1 MIMKVLVII
10 LSLFITTVANAD
22 VASQALNQA
31 LNKVSEKISNLIPGE
46 GITELNLGLS
56 DADDNDPTINLLILR
71 NLNKTDDS
79 NLFTQFSLQTQDVG
93 QNDLRYI
100 GNLGMGYRFL
110 NDDRSLMLG
119 GNIFYDRDFEH
130 DHERGSI
137 GLEARGGN
145 LEINANF
152 YEDISLQQ
160 VANGRKEQALGGYD
174 LNISSQIPYMP
185 WARFNYTSY
194 EWEADI
200 ASTNTKGTK
209 YSSEMNITSSLVF
222 DIEYDESGNT
232 GGDDISSFNI
242 RFVYPPRDNKPSLT
256 DGFITKQAFVNEN
269 VSSKLSDKVKRN
281 NKIVIET
288 QGAVVFV
295 RK

>member
-1 MIMKVLVII
+1 MKFIKI
-10 LSLFITTVANAD
+10 FITSLCLIITTVANAD
-22 VASQALNQA
+22 VASEA

-119 GNIFYDRDFEH
+119 GNIFYDRDFENE
-130 DHERGSI
+130 HERGSI

>member
-1 MIMKVLVII
+1 MCEMKFIKIFLT
-10 LSLFITTVANAD
+10 SLCLIITTVANAD
-22 VASQALNQA
+22 VASQALN
-31 LNKVSEKISNLIPGE
+31 KVSENISNLIPGE
-46 GITELNLGLS
+46 GVTELDIGLS

-100 GNLGMGYRFL
+100 GNLGLGYRFL
-110 NDDRSLMLG
+110 NDDKTLMLG

>member
-1 MIMKVLVII
+1 MKKILVLI
-10 LSLFITTVANAD
+10 LTFFISSAVNAD
-22 VASQALNQA
+22 VTSQA

-56 DADDNDPTINLLILR
+56 DSDDNDPTINLLILR
-71 NLNKTDDS
+71 NLNKTEDS

-119 GNIFYDRDFEH
+119 GNIFYDRDFENE
-130 DHERGSI
+130 HERGSI

-145 LEINANF
+145 LEFNVNF

-200 ASTNTKGTK
+200 ASQNSKGIK
-209 YSSEMNITSSLVF
+209 YSSEMNITSSLVL
-222 DIEYDESGNT
+222 DIEYDKSGNT
-232 GGDDISSFNI
+232 GVDSIVSANI
-242 RFVYPPRDNKPSLT
+242 KIVYPPRNNKLSLN
-256 DGFITKQAFVNEN
+256 DGFIASQAFANKD
-269 VSSKLSDKVKRN
+269 VSTKLQDRVKRN

>member
-1 MIMKVLVII
+1 MKFIKIFLT
-10 LSLFITTVANAD
+10 SLCLIITTVANAD
-22 VASQALNQA
+22 VASEA

-71 NLNKTDDS
+71 NLNKTEDS

>member
-1 MIMKVLVII
+1 
-10 LSLFITTVANAD
+10 
-22 VASQALNQA
+22 
-31 LNKVSEKISNLIPGE
+31 LIPGE

-71 NLNKTDDS
+71 NLNKTEDS

-119 GNIFYDRDFEH
+119 GNIFYDRDFENE
-130 DHERGSI
+130 HERGSI

>member
-1 MIMKVLVII
+1 MNKI
-10 LSLFITTVANAD
+10 LILILTFFISSAANAD
-22 VASQALNQA
+22 VTSQA
-31 LNKVSEKISNLIPGE
+31 LNKVSEKLSNLIPGE

-56 DADDNDPTINLLILR
+56 DSDDNDPTINLLILR
-71 NLNKTDDS
+71 NLNKTEDS

-119 GNIFYDRDFEH
+119 GNIFYDRDFENE
-130 DHERGSI
+130 HERGSI

-145 LEINANF
+145 LEFNVNF

-200 ASTNTKGTK
+200 ASQNSKGIK
-209 YSSEMNITSSLVF
+209 YSSEMNITSSLVLE
-222 DIEYDESGNT
+222 IEYDKSGNT
-232 GGDDISSFNI
+232 GVDSIASANI
-242 RFVYPPRDNKPSLT
+242 KIVYPPRNNKLSLN
-256 DGFITKQAFVNEN
+256 DGFIASQAFANKD
-269 VSSKLSDKVKRN
+269 VSTKLQDRVKRN

>member
-1 MIMKVLVII
+1 MKKI
-10 LSLFITTVANAD
+10 LILILTFFISSAVNAD
-22 VASQALNQA
+22 VTSQA
-31 LNKVSEKISNLIPGE
+31 LNKVSEKISDLIPGE

-56 DADDNDPTINLLILR
+56 DSDDNDPTINLLILR
-71 NLNKTDDS
+71 NLNKTEDN

-119 GNIFYDRDFEH
+119 GNIFYDRDFENE
-130 DHERGSI
+130 HERGSI

-145 LEINANF
+145 LEFNVNF

-200 ASTNTKGTK
+200 ASQNSKGIK
-209 YSSEMNITSSLVF
+209 YSSEMNITSSLVL
-222 DIEYDESGNT
+222 DIEYDKSGNT
-232 GGDDISSFNI
+232 GVDSIVSANI
-242 RFVYPPRDNKPSLT
+242 KIVYPPRNNKLSLN
-256 DGFITKQAFVNEN
+256 DGFIASQAFANKD
-269 VSSKLSDKVKRN
+269 VSTKLQDRVKRN

>member
-1 MIMKVLVII
+1 MKFIKIFLT
-10 LSLFITTVANAD
+10 SLCLIITTVANAD
-22 VASQALNQA
+22 VASEA

-119 GNIFYDRDFEH
+119 GNIFYDRDFENE
-130 DHERGSI
+130 HERGSI

-242 RFVYPPRDNKPSLT
+242 RFVYPPRDNKPSLI

>member
-1 MIMKVLVII
+1 
-10 LSLFITTVANAD
+10 
-22 VASQALNQA
+22 
-31 LNKVSEKISNLIPGE
+31 
-46 GITELNLGLS
+46 
-56 DADDNDPTINLLILR
+56 
-71 NLNKTDDS
+71 
-79 NLFTQFSLQTQDVG
+79 LQTQDVG

-100 GNLGMGYRFL
+100 GNLGLGYRFL
-110 NDDRSLMLG
+110 NDDKTLMLG

-160 VANGRKEQALGGYD
+160 VANNRKEQVLGGYD
-174 LNISSQIPYMP
+174 LNISSQIPFMP

-194 EWEADI
+194 EWDKDI

-232 GGDDISSFNI
+232 GGDDVTSAKLM
-242 RFVYPPRDNKPSLT
+242 FVYPPRDNKPSLT

-288 QGAVVFV
+288 QGAVIIA

>member
-1 MIMKVLVII
+1 MKFIKIFLT
-10 LSLFITTVANAD
+10 SLCLIITTVANAD
-22 VASQALNQA
+22 VASQA

-71 NLNKTDDS
+71 NLNKTEDS

-119 GNIFYDRDFEH
+119 GNIFYDRDFENE
-130 DHERGSI
+130 HERGSI

-242 RFVYPPRDNKPSLT
+242 RFVYPPRDNKPSLI

>member
-1 MIMKVLVII
+1 MLNKKFLIFI
-10 LSLFITTVANAD
+10 LSLCVFSTTSAKD
-22 VASQALNQA
+22 I
-31 LNKVSEKISNLIPGE
+31 SELLSNIVPGE
-46 GITELNLGLS
+46 GVTEAQVDFT
-56 DADDNDPTINLLILR
+56 DAVDGDTTFNILMLR
-71 NLNKTDDS
+71 NLNKTNDT

-100 GNLGMGYRFL
+100 GNIGLGYRFL
-110 NDDRSLMLG
+110 NDDQSLMLG

-160 VANGRKEQALGGYD
+160 VANSRKEQALGGYD
-174 LNISSQIPYMP
+174 LNISSQIPFMP
-185 WARFNYTSY
+185 WARFNLTGY
-194 EWEADI
+194 EWDKDL

-232 GGDDISSFNI
+232 GGDDITSFNI

-288 QGAVVFV
+288 QGAVIIA

>member
-1 MIMKVLVII
+1 MKFIKI
-10 LSLFITTVANAD
+10 FITSLCLIITTVANAD
-22 VASQALNQA
+22 VASQA

-71 NLNKTDDS
+71 NLNKTEDS

-119 GNIFYDRDFEH
+119 GNIFYDRDFENE
-130 DHERGSI
+130 HERGSI

>member
-1 MIMKVLVII
+1 MKILRLI
-10 LSLFITTVANAD
+10 LSLFITTIANAD
-22 VASQALNQA
+22 VASQA

>member
-1 MIMKVLVII
+1 MKFIKIFLT
-10 LSLFITTVANAD
+10 SLCLIITTVANAD
-22 VASQALNQA
+22 VASQA

-71 NLNKTDDS
+71 NLNKTEDS

-119 GNIFYDRDFEH
+119 GNIFYDRDFENE
-130 DHERGSI
+130 HERGSI

-145 LEINANF
+145 LELNVNL